1 MKPCIYLFVTYDGAV
16 DSKSVFSLQSESA
29 LPGQGPTEA
38 VTTPQ
43 SGLTAPLNAS
53 AADPATTPLAPA
65 PPLLSSPA
73 LDPTP
78 TATPAT
84 PTTPSRPV
92 RRRRRG
98 SRGSSPARRGAR
110 NAAAKRRGRP
120 PNTVFQELEQQYFTQ
135 MVVKPIPTC
144 KEAPMG
150 GHLTIPYNQGLRH
163 VRFCSY
169 ILILFY
175 GD

>member
-1 MKPCIYLFVTYDGAV
+1 M
-16 DSKSVFSLQSESA
+16 FSLQSESA
-29 LPGQGPTEA
+29 LPGQSPTEA

-43 SGLTAPLNAS
+43 GGLTDPLVPS
-53 AADPATTPLAPA
+53 AADPATTPPAPA

-135 MVVKPIPTC
+135 MVVKPIPKG
-144 KEAPMG
+144 KEAPYG
-150 GHLTIPYNQGLRH
+150 RDLTIPYNQGFYTIMRCDPVHIIIIFL
-163 VRFCSY
+163 VQYLF
-169 ILILFY
+169 LFY